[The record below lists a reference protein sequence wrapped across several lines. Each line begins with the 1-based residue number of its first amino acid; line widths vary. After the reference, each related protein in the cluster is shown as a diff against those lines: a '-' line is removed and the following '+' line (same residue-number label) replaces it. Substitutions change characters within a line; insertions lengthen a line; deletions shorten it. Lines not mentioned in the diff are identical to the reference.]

1 MKNDINC
8 EVRRVLLSYTE
19 KRNLVIITK
28 RILFSVLVQY
38 LVSITKH
45 NHKNQPFDN
54 K

>member
-1 MKNDINC
+1 MILIAKSS
-8 EVRRVLLSYTE
+8 VLRYHTLKKE
-19 KRNLVIITK
+19 MIIITK

-38 LVSITKH
+38 LISITKH